1 MSALRENKPAAIV
14 QRFETGPGVQGQVD
28 WSPYTIDFTCEG
40 RRQVNLFGCVL
51 SYSRYQY
58 LRFTERQDMETTL
71 RQHVRAFGYFQ
82 GVAATYLYDNMK
94 TVVMRIEDGEPMT
107 LVASVE
113 TRPQI
118 ELGELGELQLP
129 EGSTDPSDEEVEAAM
144 KRILAGTGRRGHCVV
159 ADLYNRGDTMK
170 LAKEA
175 LEVMGRV
182 DIIINNAGTNI
193 VNPVDKIVD
202 EDWDRLLE
210 LNLTAPMILVRELAG
225 QMKERNWGRVVNISS
240 IFGLCAKEERGSYSA
255 TKSGLIGIT
264 RTMAQELAPWGITAN
279 AIAPGPISTP
289 LTDRLVQGELRAYFD
304 SMMPLGR
311 WGTPED
317 LVGPLHE

>member
-1 MSALRENKPAAIV
+1 
-14 QRFETGPGVQGQVD
+14 
-28 WSPYTIDFTCEG
+28 
-40 RRQVNLFGCVL
+40 
-51 SYSRYQY
+51 
-58 LRFTERQDMETTL
+58 
-71 RQHVRAFGYFQ
+71 
-82 GVAATYLYDNMK
+82 
-94 TVVMRIEDGEPMT
+94 
-107 LVASVE
+107 
-113 TRPQI
+113 
-118 ELGELGELQLP
+118 
-129 EGSTDPSDEEVEAAM
+129 
-144 KRILAGTGRRGHCVV
+144 
-159 ADLYNRGDTMK
+159 
-170 LAKEA
+170 
-175 LEVMGRV
+175 MGRV
-182 DIIINNAGTNI
+182 DIIVNNAGTNI

-202 EDWDRLLE
+202 DDWDRLLE

-225 QMKERNWGRVVNISS
+225 QMKERKWGRVINISS

-317 LVGPLHE
+317 LIGPVLLLASDAGSFITGTTLTVDGGWMTR

>member
-1 MSALRENKPAAIV
+1 MDLFDLNGKVALVTGGSKGIGMSMAHGLAEAGADIVINSRSRE
-14 QRFETGPGVQGQVD
+14 EMD
-28 WSPYTIDFTCEG
+28 
-40 RRQVNLFGCVL
+40 
-51 SYSRYQY
+51 
-58 LRFTERQDMETTL
+58 
-71 RQHVRAFGYFQ
+71 
-82 GVAATYLYDNMK
+82 
-94 TVVMRIEDGEPMT
+94 
-107 LVASVE
+107 
-113 TRPQI
+113 
-118 ELGELGELQLP
+118 
-129 EGSTDPSDEEVEAAM
+129 AAM
-144 KRILAGTGRRGHCVV
+144 DHILEGTGRQGHCVV
-159 ADLYNRGDTMK
+159 ADLYNRADTIK

-175 LEVMGRV
+175 LQVMGRV
-182 DIIINNAGTNI
+182 DIVVNNAGTNI

-225 QMKERNWGRVVNISS
+225 QMKERKWGRIVNISS

-317 LVGPLHE
+317 LIGPVLLLASDAGSFITGTTLTVDGGWMTR